1 MIQLNKKAK
10 KIVLIAIPLIAILII
25 ATILIGKNNK
35 KEVANNEPQETV
47 LQQQANVYLASTKDH
62 TLVPLTIK
70 FNQKDTL
77 GENLLMVLSLIKENS
92 AICNDTF
99 QGLIPEEAK
108 INQLTLDDQNV
119 LTIDFDEGFFEY
131 DEKNEVALLE
141 SITWTMT
148 EFDEVEGVSLTLNQ
162 EPILKMPRRQTPVAS
177 LLTRDIGIN
186 NLLVTSTPDILGS
199 TRILSY
205 YTKTIDNVDY
215 IIPVTQYVQNQEELS
230 IYDLT
235 IEKLLEK
242 PSITTRLKVVDCLQ
256 DIQLEAS
263 STLTDQILEVTLN
276 EKALF
281 DENSVQADI
290 YEVILASMNLYE
302 EVENVSF
309 IINEVETPVSGLE
322 ESESFSV
329 QSIIFNEYYI

>member
-1 MIQLNKKAK
+1 M
-10 KIVLIAIPLIAILII
+10 
-25 ATILIGKNNK
+25 
-35 KEVANNEPQETV
+35 
-47 LQQQANVYLASTKDH
+47 
-62 TLVPLTIK
+62 K

-177 LLTRDIGIN
+177 LLTRDMGIN
-186 NLLVTSTPDILGS
+186 NLS
-199 TRILSY
+199 
-205 YTKTIDNVDY
+205 
-215 IIPVTQYVQNQEELS
+215 VTQYVQNQEELS

-235 IEKLLEK
+235 IEKLKKK

-290 YEVILASMNLYE
+290 YEVILASMNLYD

>member
-108 INQLTLDDQNV
+108 SNQLTLDDQNV
-119 LTIDFDEGFFEY
+119 LTIDFDEGFF
-131 DEKNEVALLE
+131 
-141 SITWTMT
+141 
-148 EFDEVEGVSLTLNQ
+148 F
-162 EPILKMPRRQTPVAS
+162 
-177 LLTRDIGIN
+177 
-186 NLLVTSTPDILGS
+186 
-199 TRILSY
+199 
-205 YTKTIDNVDY
+205 
-215 IIPVTQYVQNQEELS
+215 
-230 IYDLT
+230 
-235 IEKLLEK
+235 
-242 PSITTRLKVVDCLQ
+242 
-256 DIQLEAS
+256 
-263 STLTDQILEVTLN
+263 
-276 EKALF
+276 F
-281 DENSVQADI
+281 
-290 YEVILASMNLYE
+290 
-302 EVENVSF
+302 F
-309 IINEVETPVSGLE
+309 
-322 ESESFSV
+322 
-329 QSIIFNEYYI
+329 

>member
-108 INQLTLDDQNV
+108 
-119 LTIDFDEGFFEY
+119 
-131 DEKNEVALLE
+131 
-141 SITWTMT
+141 
-148 EFDEVEGVSLTLNQ
+148 
-162 EPILKMPRRQTPVAS
+162 R
-177 LLTRDIGIN
+177 
-186 NLLVTSTPDILGS
+186 
-199 TRILSY
+199 
-205 YTKTIDNVDY
+205 
-215 IIPVTQYVQNQEELS
+215 
-230 IYDLT
+230 
-235 IEKLLEK
+235 
-242 PSITTRLKVVDCLQ
+242 
-256 DIQLEAS
+256 
-263 STLTDQILEVTLN
+263 
-276 EKALF
+276 
-281 DENSVQADI
+281 
-290 YEVILASMNLYE
+290 
-302 EVENVSF
+302 
-309 IINEVETPVSGLE
+309 
-322 ESESFSV
+322 
-329 QSIIFNEYYI
+329 

>member
-10 KIVLIAIPLIAILII
+10 KIVLIAIPIIIILII
-25 ATILIGKNNK
+25 ASIFIGKSNK
-35 KEVANNEPQETV
+35 KEAANEPKQEPL

-70 FNQKDTL
+70 FNQKDTV
-77 GENLLMVLSLIKENS
+77 GENMLMVLSLIKENS

-108 INQLTLDDQNV
+108 INQLSLDDQNV

-148 EFDEVEGVSLTLNQ
+148 EFDEIEGISLTLNQ

-177 LLTRDIGIN
+177 ILTREMGIN

-205 YTKTIDNVDY
+205 YTKTIDKVDY
-215 IIPVTQYVQNQEELS
+215 IIPVTQYVQNEKELS

-242 PSITTRLKVVDCLQ
+242 PAITTRLKVVACLQ
-256 DIQLEAS
+256 DIELEAS
-263 STLTDQILEVTLN
+263 STLDNQVLKVTLN
-276 EKALF
+276 EQALF
-281 DENSVQADI
+281 DENSVQSDI

-309 IINEVETPVSGLE
+309 VINDVDTPVSGLE
-322 ESESFSV
+322 DSESFSV